1 MGVIHEIFPLN
12 NKNKQWRVTMEEK
25 DLIKELSFPL
35 FKAKGW
41 LKLVG
46 VMSIIY
52 GVLTIFSV
60 VGIIICWL
68 PIWMGVLLFKA
79 GNKIEEA
86 RAMGDKYQ
94 LLESLDKLKTY
105 FVITGVLT
113 LIGIIVFVIAL
124 AVGGGTIT
132 SILNSY

>member
-1 MGVIHEIFPLN
+1 MGVINVIFPLN
-12 NKNKQWRVTMEEK
+12 DENKQWRVTMEEK

>member
-1 MGVIHEIFPLN
+1 
-12 NKNKQWRVTMEEK
+12 MEEK

-52 GVLTIFSV
+52 GVITIFSV